1 MPSTRPRAG
10 GKPGSK
16 RTPRRL
22 SRDARREQLIDV
34 AMPLAAEHGIAGL
47 SLDEI
52 AQRAEVTRNLLYH
65 YFPRGRDDIMVAV
78 GDRAGHELTD
88 GWVTDESIPLEQ
100 RMASN
105 FFRFF
110 AHAEKPSLAWRVYRL
125 ARASTDPELHAIID
139 RYQDVIVRGVA
150 QNNLGTTDPPP
161 IARMAIKA
169 WLAFGETLLDEA
181 RESDVPREEVLQL
194 LAQTIVTTMDTIR
207 DKLDASA
214 LEPPAHAA

>member
-1 MPSTRPRAG
+1 
-10 GKPGSK
+10 
-16 RTPRRL
+16 
-22 SRDARREQLIDV
+22 
-34 AMPLAAEHGIAGL
+34 MPLAAEHGIAGL

-125 ARASTDPELHAIID
+125 AAGLDGSGAARDHH

-150 QNNLGTTDPPP
+150 QNNLGTPDPPP

-214 LEPPAHAA
+214 VEPPAHAA

>member
-1 MPSTRPRAG
+1 
-10 GKPGSK
+10 
-16 RTPRRL
+16 
-22 SRDARREQLIDV
+22 
-34 AMPLAAEHGIAGL
+34 MPLAAEHGLAGL

-125 ARASTDPELHAIID
+125 ARASTDPQLHAIID
-139 RYQDVIVRGVA
+139 RYQDTIVRGVA

-207 DKLDASA
+207 GKLEASA
-214 LEPPAHAA
+214 GEAPVQAA